1 MRAFPDETREPGTP
15 RTVLVM
21 NPPFMNKPTHE
32 EIARQAQEFWQD
44 RGCPTGCDTQI
55 WLEAEQALTNGLPAT
70 VFSER
75 AVAETAAESLV
86 EFHVSPALPEQEAIQ
101 IALQKQTARA
111 PQVPHHTGPKAKPA
125 ETGKPLWSKPHSS

>member
-1 MRAFPDETREPGTP
+1 
-15 RTVLVM
+15 
-21 NPPFMNKPTHE
+21 MNKPTHD

-44 RGCPTGCDTQI
+44 RGCPVGCDQAT

-70 VFSER
+70 LFTER

-86 EFHVSPALPEQEAIQ
+86 EFNISPALPEQEAIQ

-111 PQVPHHTGPKAKPA
+111 PKRKR
-125 ETGKPLWSKPHSS
+125 